1 MFKLSEQTI
10 DAAEESRKMSSKEA
24 GAFVCFEGRVR
35 NHNEGKAVLRLEY
48 EAYAALAEKEAALI
62 MKEAA
67 ERFPIIAA
75 SCIHRTGLLEIGDIA
90 VWVGVLSRHRA
101 EGFDACRFIID
112 EIKARVPIWKKEY
125 YVDETAEWVNCVQC
139 SSHAHSSS
147 PEHLDESRKKSCSN
161 DLSAGFKS

>member
-10 DAAEESRKMSSKEA
+10 DAAEEGRKMSSNEA

-35 NHNEGKAVLRLEY
+35 NHNVGKAVLRLEY
-48 EAYAALAEKEAALI
+48 EAYPALAEKEASLI
-62 MKEAA
+62 MNEAS
-67 ERFPIIAA
+67 ERFTIIAA

-125 YVDETAEWVNCVQC
+125 YVDETAEWVNCAQC
-139 SSHAHSSS
+139 SSHAHSASFEHSDDTSESS
-147 PEHLDESRKKSCSN
+147 PAN
-161 DLSAGFKS
+161 DFSAGIKS